1 MDKKLKLH
9 WLLLGELFGSFG
21 NSFIWPL
28 TTVYMHNQLH
38 QSLTISG
45 IVLMLYSCANVIG
58 SSIAGTL
65 FDRYN
70 PQKLMVSGLIT
81 SIIIMTILVK
91 FNGWPTYPILL
102 TFYGFF
108 NGWIIT
114 LLNSFGTQLKK
125 QSSRFVF
132 NMLYFTNN
140 LGVVLGT
147 MIAGPFYQMTGN
159 QVAPLFVITIAMYLA
174 YTIVVARHFHIESL
188 HLQQKK
194 AKRRT
199 TSYQLPMANRI
210 IIFTLFGSIAII
222 WLTYAQWSS
231 NLSVYM
237 TDNGITMSLYSL
249 LWTINGFLIVV
260 FQLIINWLTK
270 QIKNDFLF
278 VYFGIFACC
287 LSFVVLIFA
296 HTYSLFVLGMVILT
310 LGEATAFPSIPA
322 IIADLSPKK
331 LKGKYQG
338 FFNAATSLGKAG
350 GPLLGGI
357 IIESFSYHILFIIC
371 TIVIGL
377 VELIIIIISKVTHNT
392 KQY

>member
-1 MDKKLKLH
+1 MDKELKLH

-28 TTVYMHNQLH
+28 TTIYMHNQLH

-58 SSIAGTL
+58 SSTAGAL
-65 FDRYN
+65 FDRYD
-70 PQKLMVSGLIT
+70 PQKLMISGLIS
-81 SIIIMTILVK
+81 SIIIMTILVM
-91 FNGWPTYPILL
+91 FNGWPAYPILL
-102 TFYGFF
+102 TLFGFF
-108 NGWIIT
+108 IGWIIT

-147 MIAGPFYQMTGN
+147 MIAGPFYQMAGN
-159 QVAPLFVITIAMYLA
+159 QVAPLFVITIVMYLA
-174 YTIVVARHFHIESL
+174 YTIVVIRHFRIKPT
-188 HLQQKK
+188 HLQSKK
-194 AKRRT
+194 VKSGT

-210 IIFTLFGSIAII
+210 IIFTLFGSIALI

-237 TDNGITMSLYSL
+237 TDNGITMSLYSF

-270 QIKNDFLF
+270 QIKNDFWF
-278 VYFGIFACC
+278 VYFGVSACC

-296 HTYSLFVLGMVILT
+296 HTYLLFVLGMIILT

-322 IIADLSPKK
+322 IIADLSPQK

-350 GPLLGGI
+350 GPLIGGI
-357 IIESFSYHILFIIC
+357 IIELFSYHILFIVC
-371 TIVIGL
+371 STVIGL
-377 VELIIIIISKVTHNT
+377 VELTIIIISKLTYNI
-392 KQY
+392 KRF

>member
-91 FNGWPTYPILL
+91 FNGWPAYPILL

-114 LLNSFGTQLKK
+114 LLNSFGNQLKK

-210 IIFTLFGSIAII
+210 IIFTLF
-222 WLTYAQWSS
+222 
-231 NLSVYM
+231 
-237 TDNGITMSLYSL
+237 
-249 LWTINGFLIVV
+249 
-260 FQLIINWLTK
+260 
-270 QIKNDFLF
+270 
-278 VYFGIFACC
+278 C
-287 LSFVVLIFA
+287 
-296 HTYSLFVLGMVILT
+296 
-310 LGEATAFPSIPA
+310 
-322 IIADLSPKK
+322 
-331 LKGKYQG
+331 
-338 FFNAATSLGKAG
+338 
-350 GPLLGGI
+350 
-357 IIESFSYHILFIIC
+357 
-371 TIVIGL
+371 
-377 VELIIIIISKVTHNT
+377 
-392 KQY
+392 